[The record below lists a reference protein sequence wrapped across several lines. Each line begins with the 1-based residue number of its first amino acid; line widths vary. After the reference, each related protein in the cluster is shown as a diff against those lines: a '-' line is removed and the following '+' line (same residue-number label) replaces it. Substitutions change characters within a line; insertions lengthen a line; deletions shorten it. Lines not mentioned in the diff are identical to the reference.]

1 MKVVGQK
8 AWVMVCAR
16 PSLPTE
22 PEAAEHAGR
31 ARRRRDVKKWVWI
44 AVIVASLFTGYAVA
58 YALKPA
64 VPSVK
69 AYLDGREILFQH
81 TEVSDPKVAEVLTD
95 MMKSPVLVVPA
106 LAQAPPALVADVY
119 VFTNGVRGGGPFK
132 FQPDV
137 FDHPPGT
144 DGYRPL
150 RAIHLIRWKSERAA
164 RVLKSVAEITAA
176 EKAGAI
182 VIERPGVVANMP
194 LVTWPGGSR

>member
-1 MKVVGQK
+1 M
-8 AWVMVCAR
+8 
-16 PSLPTE
+16 
-22 PEAAEHAGR
+22 
-31 ARRRRDVKKWVWI
+31 KKWVWV

-69 AYLDGREILFQH
+69 GYLDGREILFQH
-81 TEVSDPKVAEVLTD
+81 TEVSDPKVAEVLTE

-106 LAQAPPALVADVY
+106 LAQAPPTMLANAY

-137 FDHPPGT
+137 FDHPPRS

-150 RAIHLIRWKSERAA
+150 RAIHLVKWKSEGTA
-164 RVLKSVAEITAA
+164 RVLKSADEVKAA
-176 EKAGAI
+176 EKAGE
-182 VIERPGVVANMP
+182 VLIERPGVVANMP
-194 LVTWPGGSR
+194 LVTWPGGGR

>member
-1 MKVVGQK
+1 M
-8 AWVMVCAR
+8 
-16 PSLPTE
+16 
-22 PEAAEHAGR
+22 
-31 ARRRRDVKKWVWI
+31 KKWVWI

-64 VPSVK
+64 VTNVE
-69 AYLDGREILFQH
+69 AYLDGRDILFQH
-81 TEVSDPKVAEVLTD
+81 TEVSDPKVAELLTE

-106 LAQAPPALVADVY
+106 LAQAPPTMLANVY

-137 FDHPPGT
+137 FDSPPGS

-150 RAIHLIRWKSERAA
+150 RAIHLIKWKSEGAA
-164 RVLKSVAEITAA
+164 RVLKSADEVKAA
-176 EKAGAI
+176 EKAGEI

-194 LVTWPGGSR
+194 LVTWPGGGR

>member
-1 MKVVGQK
+1 M
-8 AWVMVCAR
+8 
-16 PSLPTE
+16 
-22 PEAAEHAGR
+22 
-31 ARRRRDVKKWVWI
+31 KKWVWL

-64 VPSVK
+64 VPNVK

-81 TEVSDPKVAEVLTD
+81 TEVSDPKVAELLTD
-95 MMKSPVLVVPA
+95 MMKSPVLVVPT
-106 LAQAPPALVADVY
+106 LAQAPASMLANVY

-137 FDHPPGT
+137 FDNPPGT

-150 RAIHLIRWKSERAA
+150 RAIHLVKWKTEGAA
-164 RVLKSVAEITAA
+164 RVLTSADEVKGA
-176 EKAGAI
+176 EKAGEI

-194 LVTWPGGSR
+194 LVTWPGGRR